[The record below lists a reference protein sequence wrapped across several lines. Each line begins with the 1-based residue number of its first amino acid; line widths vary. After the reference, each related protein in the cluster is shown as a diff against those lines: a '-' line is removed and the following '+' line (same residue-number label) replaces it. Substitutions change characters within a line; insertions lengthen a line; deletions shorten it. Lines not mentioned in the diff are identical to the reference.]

1 MAAASL
7 RLGPGVRRVI
17 GSSTVLWKRHVGTAT
32 TLPTAVRERCYPKL
46 GNREIVGYGWNGD
59 PTYIDRNEFPCP
71 AVRFR
76 ENTPEILALREK
88 EKGDWNRLT
97 IEDKKAIYRASFRQ
111 TFAEMNAPTG
121 EWKSIISIVLLGS
134 ALTCLFCVYLH
145 LYVMSPLPET
155 ITKEW
160 QVAQLELMIK
170 QRQGHVE
177 GVSSRWDYENN
188 RWK

>member
-1 MAAASL
+1 MES
-7 RLGPGVRRVI
+7 G
-17 GSSTVLWKRHVGTAT
+17 AT
-32 TLPTAVRERCYPKL
+32 TSLPPALRDKAYPKL

-59 PTYIDRNEFPCP
+59 ATYMDRTEFPCP

-76 ENTPEILALREK
+76 ENSKEIMSLREK
-88 EKGDWNRLT
+88 EKGDWHKLT
-97 IEDKKAIYRASFRQ
+97 MEEKKALYRASFRQ

-121 EWKSIISIVLLGS
+121 EWKSITALILGGISVTAWFIFYIKKFVLPP
-134 ALTCLFCVYLH
+134 
-145 LYVMSPLPET
+145 MPET

-160 QVAQLELMIK
+160 KDAQLELMVK